1 MHNNVTAIQLSHS
14 TAPDM
19 PVVKKGID
27 QDALIE
33 YYMQPIAHLF
43 RLDGVTEILVDR
55 YDDIKIEQHG
65 ELVKTDAA
73 FSSEGDLVSFVTQIG
88 VMLNQPVHPRDYPS
102 LNGRLPSGARVNAT
116 LHPISVR
123 GTSMAIRCFPKCTIT
138 PEQLVEFGSLT
149 ETMLHYLRLCV
160 KTYHNIFIAGSTGSG
175 KTTLMNA
182 LNAFILPNDRLVT
195 AEDTQ
200 ELQVD
205 AFSNVMLEAPNR
217 KQSDTQAQKITL
229 PNLIAD
235 TLRKYPK
242 RIYVGEIRL
251 PDAANAFLTALN
263 TGHRGCMSTIHANS
277 CEDALY
283 RLDGLVAAS
292 DAKLPFTFV
301 QQQVRSNIDLVIF
314 QEKTPMFG
322 RRVTEI
328 AEVRRDGV
336 CPIFQFDYKTGG
348 YSSHLDTSVL
358 QDHCLK
364 FGYSY
369 DKEMQAV
376 SVA

>member
-1 MHNNVTAIQLSHS
+1 MQNVVVIEKSQEKQTVPHQ
-14 TAPDM
+14 
-19 PVVKKGID
+19 VKKGVD
-27 QDALIE
+27 QDALVE
-33 YYMQPIAHLF
+33 YYMQPIAPLF
-43 RLDGVTEILVDR
+43 HLDGVTEILVDR
-55 YDDIKIEQHG
+55 FDDIKMEQHG
-65 ELVKTDAA
+65 ELKKTQAKFA
-73 FSSEGDLVSFVTQIG
+73 SEADLVSFVTQIG
-88 VMLNQPVHPRDYPS
+88 VMLNQPVHPREYPS

-116 LHPISVR
+116 LFPTSVR

-138 PEQLVEFGSLT
+138 PRELIKFGSLS
-149 ETMLHYLRLCV
+149 EMMLRYLRLCV
-160 KTYHNIFIAGSTGSG
+160 KTYCNIFIAGSTGSG

-200 ELQVD
+200 ELQVN
-205 AFSNVMLEAPNR
+205 AFSHVALEAPTR
-217 KQSDTQAQKITL
+217 KRTDPNAQLINL

-251 PDAANAFLTALN
+251 PEAANAFLTALN

-277 CEDALY
+277 CADALY

-292 DAKLPFTFV
+292 AAKLPFNFV
-301 QQQVRSNIDLVIF
+301 QQQVRSNIDIVIF

-328 AEVRRDGV
+328 AEVREDGV
-336 CPIFQFDYKTGG
+336 CPIFRFDYQQGD
-348 YSSHLDTSVL
+348 YESHLDTSVL
-358 QDHCLK
+358 AERCLK
-364 FGYSY
+364 FGYRY
-369 DKEMQAV
+369 QDEIAKTQYQ
-376 SVA
+376 